1 MFFCHDEYSVN
12 CDSCIMVENVLTT
25 KSRSCFKYQLEDNL
39 SVYVSNIASIEALQI
54 QQAYIW
60 YICLGERGQ
69 LLSCHHVLLL
79 VLQQHVR
86 AELILG

>member
-39 SVYVSNIASIEALQI
+39 SVYVSNIACIEALQI

-60 YICLGERGQ
+60 YV
-69 LLSCHHVLLL
+69 CHAKLHALFS
-79 VLQQHVR
+79 
-86 AELILG
+86 